1 MSDEPNTPAPADRPE
16 PAASPPRVP
25 SPGIAHG
32 MVVLTLVACGFAFR
46 RAYVIQGIGFPLLEA
61 FDNFVIGFYIG
72 AALFAFWG
80 LVVWN
85 LKRIGWPRQ
94 SGEWL
99 WLIAGF
105 QVAVS
110 IACVWG
116 GVHEAVREFLIALVS
131 VWLYGIMSAWP
142 CLPRVWMLWAV
153 LALFVSAA
161 SGTARVVPP
170 SRAVLEVVGSLI
182 AVQHYTLLALVA
194 SEVLSRRPGLRW
206 THWIGLGVA
215 SFGALYFLAY
225 VLPGQYFYLPLHKN

>member
-1 MSDEPNTPAPADRPE
+1 MKDEPNTPAPTDSLR
-16 PAASPPRVP
+16 SVP

-46 RAYVIQGIGFPLLEA
+46 RTYVIQGMGFPLLEA

-72 AALFAFWG
+72 LALFAFWG

-85 LKRIGWPRQ
+85 LKGIGWPRQ

-110 IACVWG
+110 MASVWSG
-116 GVHEAVREFLIALVS
+116 AHEALREFLIALTS
-131 VWLYGIMSAWP
+131 VWLFGIMVAWP
-142 CLPRVWMLWAV
+142 SLPRVWMLWAV

-161 SGTARVVPP
+161 SGTARVIPP

-182 AVQHYTLLALVA
+182 AVQHYALLALA
-194 SEVLSRRPGLRW
+194 GSEVLMRRPGHRW